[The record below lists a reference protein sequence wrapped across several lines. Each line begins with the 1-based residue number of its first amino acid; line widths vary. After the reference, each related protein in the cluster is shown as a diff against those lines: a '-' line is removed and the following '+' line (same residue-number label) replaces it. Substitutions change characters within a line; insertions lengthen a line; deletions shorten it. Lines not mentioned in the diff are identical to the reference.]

1 MVQLLF
7 LKDLLL
13 FKYYQARIHSYC
25 FQVYMLVR

>member
-13 FKYYQARIHSYC
+13 FKYYKACIRSYC
-25 FQVYMLVR
+25 FQVYILVM